1 MKPIGSSTLKIKKL
15 TTPKKKIRN
24 IIKRLPDSE
33 RIDLCASACFAIS
46 NIYPILTS
54 DPKEVLDC
62 YYNKRFMTRILAYL
76 QHEKSLKL
84 PKHITLKVNGRKLYI
99 GPTYTKIPERE
110 LKRHNIKQEELE
122 DCFVITKQQLSAEHD
137 NLDSRN
143 IMEAESLQNIS
154 DHSDHEFNENTFGN
168 IRDDNANS
176 EESENDVSM
185 NTSTTSD
192 PDHIQS
198 HYNIFKNPEKC
209 SSEKIQALIHI
220 TKEQFLDFTNM
231 IFSHMKLSSRPV
243 LPKYSEA
250 FLYRLKVNFNWTI
263 CLH

>member
-176 EESENDVSM
+176 EQSGDNGKYFP
-185 NTSTTSD
+185 NLYLKKRLHNKFQLTSTKIRGNSLKGGGFT
-192 PDHIQS
+192 P
-198 HYNIFKNPEKC
+198 KTPPERGFRG
-209 SSEKIQALIHI
+209 SEGGGG
-220 TKEQFLDFTNM
+220 
-231 IFSHMKLSSRPV
+231 
-243 LPKYSEA
+243 
-250 FLYRLKVNFNWTI
+250 VN
-263 CLH
+263 